1 MLKDKIVLGQ
11 IKFVI
16 SFKTSQELDL
26 EIVPKLKVEVNGR
39 PEKKKIPKLH
49 LSRRKRD
56 AK

>member
-39 PEKKKIPKLH
+39 PEKKKIPKLY
-49 LSRRKRD
+49 LSRSKRED
-56 AK
+56 P